1 MSIIKPSKLPALPF
15 VRKYQLIPRRLRRHF
30 LDTIRNS
37 FPMYDKDDYNDI
49 FDSLILTLI
58 GYEASH
64 DDHEVDYDDLELM
77 LEEYV
82 YAGACVVY
90 YDVATKLLTL
100 LQMRTPMITFTDITK
115 FNKKKVL
122 QQIKDE
128 VAYRPGNVGY
138 EKTKEHFENIY
149 MNW

>member
-1 MSIIKPSKLPALPF
+1 
-15 VRKYQLIPRRLRRHF
+15 
-30 LDTIRNS
+30 
-37 FPMYDKDDYNDI
+37 MYDKDDYNDI

>member
-1 MSIIKPSKLPALPF
+1 MPVKQSKLPALPF
-15 VRKYQLIPRRLRRHF
+15 VKKYQLVPRPLRREF
-30 LDTIRNS
+30 LDQIRNT
-37 FPMYDKDDYNDI
+37 PPVYNNDGNDDDV
-49 FDSLILTLI
+49 FDNLILTLI

-90 YDVATKLLTL
+90 YDVATKLLSFL
-100 LQMRTPMITFTDITK
+100 KDRTPMITFTDIIK

-122 QQIKDE
+122 QQIKDD

-138 EKTKEHFENIY
+138 EQTKEHFESL
-149 MNW
+149 W

>member
-1 MSIIKPSKLPALPF
+1 M
-15 VRKYQLIPRRLRRHF
+15 
-30 LDTIRNS
+30 IRNS
-37 FPMYDKDDYNDI
+37 FPMYDKDDDNDI

-122 QQIKDE
+122 QQIKDD

-138 EKTKEHFENIY
+138 EKTKEHFESL
-149 MNW
+149 W